1 MEIYSSPVMHWH
13 HQAPRHTFHFRLS
26 LSLLLQSLFSMIIN
40 CRAQILSN
48 DVILFFVEPIFPFF
62 FEGPAFQWRLP
73 SSSNIHSASSHLS
86 IFVCNFKWISINLIK
101 TIFKMSFSS
110 CPLSLAKKSKVK
122 CSLQV
127 GFWRKTSSLEAKR
140 FIYKCISHPF
150 LRGLLIEYQTYE
162 NSVSYVFYTL
172 A

>member
-1 MEIYSSPVMHWH
+1 MFRVECVIKH
-13 HQAPRHTFHFRLS
+13 HSKNAYYYVFTPCLECLGIVEDFSRNGNIFFSCDALTPSDTQAHFS
-26 LSLLLQSLFSMIIN
+26 FSTLSLLLQSLFAMIIN

-110 CPLSLAKKSKVK
+110 CPLSLAK
-122 CSLQV
+122 
-127 GFWRKTSSLEAKR
+127 RAK
-140 FIYKCISHPF
+140 
-150 LRGLLIEYQTYE
+150 
-162 NSVSYVFYTL
+162 
-172 A
+172 